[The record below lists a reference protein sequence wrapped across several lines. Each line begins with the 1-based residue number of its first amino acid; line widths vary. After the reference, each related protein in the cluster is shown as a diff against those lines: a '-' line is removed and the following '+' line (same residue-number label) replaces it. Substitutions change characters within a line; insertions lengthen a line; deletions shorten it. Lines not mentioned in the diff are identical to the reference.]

1 MKHKIGFFIRLF
13 IAMSQSLVIDILQ
26 DLIVLVLTNSFITR
40 RFKPINVGWSK
51 WNKVCVMLL

>member
-40 RFKPINVGWSK
+40 RFKPINVG
-51 WNKVCVMLL
+51 